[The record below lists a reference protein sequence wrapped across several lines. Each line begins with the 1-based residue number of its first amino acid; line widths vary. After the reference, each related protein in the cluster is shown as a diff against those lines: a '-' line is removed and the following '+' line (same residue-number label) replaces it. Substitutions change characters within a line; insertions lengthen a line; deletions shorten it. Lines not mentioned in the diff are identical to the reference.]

1 MHQHTL
7 NKKQQRAIV
16 EAMDTAKTI
25 REAKLLF
32 SSLTESLTRR
42 TTKKGTGSLNESN
55 TRTGSSSKSLRSSAP
70 TNSGKSLDRWAV
82 LAGIKK

>member
-1 MHQHTL
+1 MQQHTL

-16 EAMDTAKTI
+16 EAMDNAKTL

-32 SSLTESLTRR
+32 SSLTESLNRR
-42 TTKKGTGSLNESN
+42 TSKKGSGNLNESN
-55 TRTGSSSKSLRSSAP
+55 TRTGNSSKSLRSSAP
-70 TNSGKSLDRWAV
+70 ANNGGELDRWAV